1 MRTGGGPQ
9 GRVYLRTSQSCVVAA
24 PGHDEEDALARERLR
39 WSSVRDPE
47 VLGPTWSERTWS
59 RYARAGWGDA
69 LGRPYERVEVP
80 GTAGVVLYLIVGA
93 VAVLTMLIVAS
104 LLGWFR

>member
-1 MRTGGGPQ
+1 M
-9 GRVYLRTSQSCVVAA
+9 AA